1 MKLQTFFFSVLLII
15 LATLVLAG
23 VLPEHHARTAKAI
36 FGFEVLGVLG
46 FVLLIHYSQDWR
58 AQKKSLAEAE
68 ALQAQGPQPS
78 PGPVPPPGDTPPAK
92 YGIGIG
98 EDNCDTVVRITPD
111 GAQSVIRPTAK
122 PEIDLNLEIFEP

>member
-68 ALQAQGPQPS
+68 ALQAQSPQPE
-78 PGPVPPPGDTPPAK
+78 PAPLPDVTPPAK
-92 YGIGIG
+92 YGIGNG
-98 EDNCDTVVRITPD
+98 DECDTVVRITPD
-111 GAQSVIRPTAK
+111 GAKSVIRQTVK

>member
-23 VLPEHHARTAKAI
+23 VLPEHHARTAKVI
-36 FGFEVLGVLG
+36 FFFEMLCAFC
-46 FVLLIHYSQDWR
+46 FVLLIHYSQQWQ

-78 PGPVPPPGDTPPAK
+78 PAPVPPPGDTPPEK
-92 YGIGIG
+92 FGIGNG
-98 EDNCDTVVRITPD
+98 SECDTVVRITPD

-122 PEIDLNLEIFEP
+122 PEADLELEICEE

>member
-15 LATLVLAG
+15 LATLVLAV
-23 VLPEHHARTAKAI
+23 VLPEHHARTAKAV

-46 FVLLIHYSQDWR
+46 FVMLIHYSQQWQ

-78 PGPVPPPGDTPPAK
+78 PAPVPPPGDTPPEK

-98 EDNCDTVVRITPD
+98 DDCDTVVRITPD
-111 GAQSVIRPTAK
+111 GAQSVIRQTAK
-122 PEIDLNLEIFEP
+122 PEADLNLEICEE

>member
-1 MKLQTFFFSVLLII
+1 MKLQTLLLCVLVFI

-78 PGPVPPPGDTPPAK
+78 PGPGDTPPAK

-111 GAQSVIRPTAK
+111 GAKSVIRQTVK